1 MSTRYLNYIIHHAL
15 PQALRPPLWARGGQ
29 DGATAAAGQRR
40 RAHRSRPPLWRMWP
54 VNVIGRP
61 EPVARRRAGA
71 VSGTSAI
78 GHCYSNGSM
87 YTNVFSFLLT
97 LVMHIQ
103 VGCPLRCSFCATGKG
118 GFARNLQPHEIVEQ
132 VLPQQPLCLSSSL
145 NATLNI
151 MPLQVL
157 AIEETF
163 KHRVT
168 NVVFMGMGEPMMN
181 LKSVLEAHQCFNK
194 VCWQVTRLHS
204 SHPVNLMRQFTMSI
218 SPYKL

>member
-1 MSTRYLNYIIHHAL
+1 MFVYLIRFHH
-15 PQALRPPLWARGGQ
+15 
-29 DGATAAAGQRR
+29 
-40 RAHRSRPPLWRMWP
+40 
-54 VNVIGRP
+54 
-61 EPVARRRAGA
+61 RAGA

-194 VCWQVTRLHS
+194 VC
-204 SHPVNLMRQFTMSI
+204 
-218 SPYKL
+218 